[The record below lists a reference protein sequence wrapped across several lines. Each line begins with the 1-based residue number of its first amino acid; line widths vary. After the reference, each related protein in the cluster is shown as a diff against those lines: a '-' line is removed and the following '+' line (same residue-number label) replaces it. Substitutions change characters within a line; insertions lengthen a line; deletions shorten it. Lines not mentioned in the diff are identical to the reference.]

1 MRIAPLALLLA
12 LAAAALACEPAAA
25 TFPGRNGDIVLT
37 TGAGSRYIIQRISL
51 LRFAPRLGTP
61 REDQVCDVVGSVN
74 SLRCRSMT
82 RGAFTPDGAR
92 IAVTVIQGA
101 ETALWTLNAGG
112 HPIDRVPLSASYG
125 QVRWA
130 PDESAF
136 VGVRDTGVFVLNRD
150 GSERS
155 LLASGATASD
165 WCADGRV
172 VVARYGE
179 LWVLD
184 LTRPGGTRR
193 LTWKGG
199 DDPSCSGDSRRVAF
213 TRRGAIWTIPTN
225 GGRTRRLTAGYG
237 SVWSPDGEQI
247 AYLREA
253 RGRHNLETNLYRIGL
268 RRRIV
273 RRVSAEPV
281 ESEDGYSDQ
290 WVQYPD
296 WQPRPPG

>member
-155 LLASGATASD
+155 LLAGVAQTLMVYQV
-165 WCADGRV
+165 DGTDFQIRLDTDV
-172 VVARYGE
+172 PGLHLKSERGPAGDRHQITVQLQPGKLRAGDVAGSIRIRTNDPQFPQ
-179 LWVLD
+179 VLV
-184 LTRPGGTRR
+184 PVHGR
-193 LTWKGG
+193 L
-199 DDPSCSGDSRRVAF
+199 
-213 TRRGAIWTIPTN
+213 I
-225 GGRTRRLTAGYG
+225 
-237 SVWSPDGEQI
+237 
-247 AYLREA
+247 
-253 RGRHNLETNLYRIGL
+253 
-268 RRRIV
+268 
-273 RRVSAEPV
+273 EP
-281 ESEDGYSDQ
+281 
-290 WVQYPD
+290 
-296 WQPRPPG
+296 